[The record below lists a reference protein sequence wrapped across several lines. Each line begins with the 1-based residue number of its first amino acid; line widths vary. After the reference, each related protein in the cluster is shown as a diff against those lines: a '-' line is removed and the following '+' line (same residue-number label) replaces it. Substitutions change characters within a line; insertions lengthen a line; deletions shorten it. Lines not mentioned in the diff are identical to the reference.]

1 MWHPK
6 YSDKFC
12 FICGDPL
19 DGRKSTD
26 GAIRALAWNLF
37 FFDQEEDTGKK
48 ALQEV
53 EHICYWGDGVPEI
66 GKDCTMEDHL
76 PLDTSVGIEEGRSM
90 HGSLKAE
97 IGRPRK
103 ARRGAA
109 FDRKEHAVVE
119 GKHISP
125 SVMLYELVTN
135 RLQPPAGPSIIDT
148 NSVCTNYWNSGPP

>member
-1 MWHPK
+1 MWHSE

-12 FICGDPL
+12 FMCGDPL

-26 GAIRALAWNLF
+26 GAVRALARNLF
-37 FFDQEEDTGKK
+37 LFDQEEDTGKQ

-53 EHICYWGDGVPEI
+53 EHIRYWGDGVPEI
-66 GKDCTMEDHL
+66 GKDGTMEDHL
-76 PLDTSVGIEEGRSM
+76 PLDASVGTEEGRSM
-90 HGSLKAE
+90 HGGLKAE

-103 ARRGAA
+103 ARRGMT

-119 GKHISP
+119 RKHVPP

-135 RLQPPAGPSIIDT
+135 RLQPPAGAGIIDT
-148 NSVCTNYWNSGPP
+148 NSICAN

>member
-12 FICGDPL
+12 FMCGDPL

-26 GAIRALAWNLF
+26 SAVRALGRDLF
-37 FFDQEEDTGKK
+37 LFDQEEDTGKQ

-53 EHICYWGDGVPEI
+53 EHVRYWGDGVPEI

-76 PLDTSVGIEEGRSM
+76 PLDASVGTEEGRGM
-90 HGSLKAE
+90 HGCLKAE

-103 ARRGAA
+103 AWRGVT

-119 GKHISP
+119 GNHVPP
-125 SVMLYELVTN
+125 SVILYELVAN
-135 RLQPPAGPSIIDT
+135 RLQPPAGLGIIDT
-148 NSVCTNYWNSGPP
+148 NGVCAN